1 VWVPAGCAG
10 VHELGEASTRLLCVL
25 LLYPDLGAST
35 MLSLETQLEA
45 RDMTGSWR
53 LRSNRE
59 GMLSWWR
66 SQRAVKVLLV
76 AAVAAVVVYGV
87 GDLVSGLLYDGY
99 SFRDQAISEL
109 AAFGSPVR
117 PLMVAVIL
125 LHNLLLVA
133 FGVGVWRAA
142 DQRSARWV
150 GGLIVAIGISGL
162 PTHTVF
168 AMSSRW
174 MEPGVNDTMHQLFT
188 GGFLL
193 LVVPAIVAAAVAYRG
208 WFRIYSIA
216 TLVVLMAFGA
226 AASFAIGGIEENS
239 TAWAGGFERV
249 NAYAYL
255 AWLVVLAVTVMRR
268 LLGSATPESDAGQVS
283 PAPAVA

>member
-1 VWVPAGCAG
+1 M
-10 VHELGEASTRLLCVL
+10 S
-25 LLYPDLGAST
+25 
-35 MLSLETQLEA
+35 
-45 RDMTGSWR
+45 GSWR
-53 LRSNRE
+53 LWSNSN
-59 GMLSWWR
+59 GILGWWQ
-66 SQRAVKVLLV
+66 SQSAVKALLF
-76 AAVAAVVVYGV
+76 AGVAAVVVYGV

-117 PLMVAVIL
+117 PLMVAAIL

-133 FGVGVWRAA
+133 LGVGLWRAA
-142 DQRSARWV
+142 DQRSLRWV
-150 GGLIVAIGISGL
+150 GALIVAIGISGL

-174 MEPGVNDTMHQLFT
+174 MEPGVNDTMHQLLT
-188 GGFLL
+188 GVFLL
-193 LVVPAIVAAAVAYRG
+193 LVVPTIVVAAVAYRG
-208 WFRIYSIA
+208 WFRTYSIT

-226 AASFAIGGIEENS
+226 AASFAIGGIAENS

-255 AWLVVLAVTVMRR
+255 AWLVVLAVTAMRR
-268 LLGSATPESDAGQVS
+268 SLGSATPESEGGRLS
-283 PAPAVA
+283 PATSARLTASTGAA